1 MILRFNGWTRDV
13 AWLFRIVETRFRISH
28 RKDRAAPGA
37 GKGSLTL
44 PRRD

>member
-28 RKDRAAPGA
+28 REGSAERPAS
-37 GKGSLTL
+37 KGSLTL
-44 PRRD
+44 G